1 MIKYIENSQQWQ
13 TLMKISKTKLV
24 VVEFEASW
32 CSACSYISPFLESL
46 SDFKDVDFSKIDIDR
61 ARGLANENGVRS
73 MPTFYFFKN
82 GIKIHELVGANFQN
96 LVSMIVQLK

>member
-1 MIKYIENSQQWQ
+1 MQ
-13 TLMKISKTKLV
+13 ISKTKLV

-32 CSACSYISPFLESL
+32 CSACRFISPFLESL
-46 SDFKDVDFSKIDIDR
+46 SDFEDVDFSKIDIDR
-61 ARGLANENGVRS
+61 ARGLANGVRS